1 MWDNLSAD
9 EIGFLSKQMHPFHV
23 IFIGQAFS
31 LFGSRLVQFA
41 LVWYLT
47 SQTGSA
53 QVLTTASI
61 VAIIPQVVI
70 APFAGV
76 LVDRWNRRRVMMV
89 SDSIIAATV
98 LILGILFTF
107 TRVEI
112 WHIYTVMLVR
122 SMGAAFQW
130 PAMQASTSMMVPKYH
145 LSRIAGL
152 NQSLQGLVAIVA
164 PPTGAL
170 LLEVLPI
177 QFVLAADVIT
187 AFLAVGPLFFIFIPQ
202 PKIGDV
208 TARGILTD
216 MREGF
221 IWLWER
227 KPIVMIMG
235 IGLMINL
242 VTNPA
247 FTLLPLLVITYFKG
261 GVLELAW
268 VQSANGLG
276 MILGGVTL
284 GIWGG
289 FKSKGKTAFSAL
301 LVGSLGI
308 LGFSQTPSNMFMLA
322 IAFIFVFG
330 FMNAIGNSSFFSV
343 LQTLIPHE
351 IQGRVFTI
359 VIASTI
365 AVSPIGLIIA
375 GPISEIMGIRFWF
388 GIAGVTIMIGSLMG
402 FLIPGLKDLEKSFVN
417 ASEPK

>member
-1 MWDNLSAD
+1 
-9 EIGFLSKQMHPFHV
+9 
-23 IFIGQAFS
+23 
-31 LFGSRLVQFA
+31 
-41 LVWYLT
+41 
-47 SQTGSA
+47 
-53 QVLTTASI
+53 LTTASI

-89 SDSIIAATV
+89 SDSVIAATV
-98 LILGILFTF
+98 LILGVLFTF

-130 PAMQASTSMMVPKYH
+130 PAMQASTSMMVPKHH

-247 FTLLPLLVITYFKG
+247 FTLLPLLVTTYFNG
-261 GVLELAW
+261 GALELAW

-276 MILGGVTL
+276 MILGGITL

-402 FLIPGLKDLEKSFVN
+402 FIIPGLKDLEKLFVN